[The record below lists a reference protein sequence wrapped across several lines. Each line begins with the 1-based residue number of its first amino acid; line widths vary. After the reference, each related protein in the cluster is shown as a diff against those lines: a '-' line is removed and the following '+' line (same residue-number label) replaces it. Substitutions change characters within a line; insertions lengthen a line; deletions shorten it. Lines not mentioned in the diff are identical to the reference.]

1 MILHAQRG
9 VLDEEHDIMLL
20 VPTRVHPLIRLVRV
34 KIAGSALTNRPN
46 V

>member
-9 VLDEEHDIMLL
+9 VLDGEHGIMLL
-20 VPTRVHPLIRLVRV
+20 VPTRAHPLIRLVRV
-34 KIAGSALTNRPN
+34 KIGASAETNRPN